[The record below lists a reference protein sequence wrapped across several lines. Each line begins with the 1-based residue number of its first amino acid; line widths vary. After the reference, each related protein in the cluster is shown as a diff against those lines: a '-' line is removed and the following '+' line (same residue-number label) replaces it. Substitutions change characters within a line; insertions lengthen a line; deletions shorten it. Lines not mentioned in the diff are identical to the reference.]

1 MQDINISTVIC
12 HHEKLFN
19 MPVFLFIGQYYY
31 KTNKSQ
37 TNICIFKQSQRL

>member
-19 MPVFLFIGQYYY
+19 MPVLLLYAQIIIE
-31 KTNKSQ
+31 TNKSQ
-37 TNICIFKQSQRL
+37 TNICIFKQNQRI